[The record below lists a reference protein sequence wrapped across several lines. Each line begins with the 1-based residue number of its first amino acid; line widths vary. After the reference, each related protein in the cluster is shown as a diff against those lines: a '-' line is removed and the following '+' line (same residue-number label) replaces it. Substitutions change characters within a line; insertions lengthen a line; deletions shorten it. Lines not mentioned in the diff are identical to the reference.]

1 MGVFV
6 PAPIFIPPVIV
17 KCSDKFITLSKL
29 SGGVTLTLHCPGDLI
44 ETSLW
49 TNRNTCIQYQ
59 LCYLNLLIKQIT
71 QVSNAVGDSLTTQ
84 LNYLLNE
91 LNTLPQA
98 IYGMP
103 VTHEYFNAIWD
114 YIDFAYKVLTDFF
127 SIVWGYGNSQP
138 FQVSDYENQLLY
150 VINNVPKKQTM
161 DLMKSSDWNAL
172 TQALYAIDQILQF
185 IKQNWYIQAI
195 QGTILTT
202 QPIQLI
208 PTSLSSIETPIEVM
222 TVSTSMTTSAGAKQS

>member
-17 KCSDKFITLSKL
+17 KCTDKFLTLSKL

-59 LCYLNLLIKQIT
+59 LCYLNLLIQQIT
-71 QVSNAVGDSLTTQ
+71 QVNNAVGDSLNTQ

-91 LNTLPQA
+91 LNALPQV

-103 VTHEYFNAIWD
+103 VSHDYFNAIWD
-114 YIDFAYKVLTDFF
+114 YINFAYNVLTNFF
-127 SIVWGYGNSQP
+127 SIVWRYGSSQP
-138 FQVSDYENQLLY
+138 FQVSNYENQLLY
-150 VINNVPKKQTM
+150 VINNVPKQQTM
-161 DLMKSSDWNAL
+161 NLMKSSDWNAL

-195 QGTILTT
+195 QGTVLTT
-202 QPIQLI
+202 QAIQLI
-208 PTSLSSIETPIEVM
+208 STSLSSVETPIIITV
-222 TVSTSMTTSAGAKQS
+222 VSTSMTTSAGANKA